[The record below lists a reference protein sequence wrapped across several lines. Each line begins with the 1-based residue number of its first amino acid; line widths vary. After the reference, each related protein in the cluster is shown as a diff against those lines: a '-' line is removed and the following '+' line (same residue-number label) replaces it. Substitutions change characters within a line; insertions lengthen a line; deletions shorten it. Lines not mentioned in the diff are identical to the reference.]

1 MFVSLS
7 MLAFAPAAALPP
19 PPQRAVPRA
28 PLSSYVS
35 QDDYP
40 ASAMSRG
47 EQGTVRFAL
56 DIGPD
61 GRVTGCTI
69 VVSSGSS
76 ALDNAT
82 CRIMRSRARFTP
94 ARDARGQPVGD
105 AGRGSLA
112 WFLPVTT
119 APDLAYVPSPGVP
132 AATASAAPSSVF
144 MGTLV
149 EPARARANLASYV
162 TAGDYPA
169 SALHRGE
176 DGVVRFRLA
185 VGADG
190 RVAKC
195 EILRSSGSAA
205 LDNATCRIM
214 RSRARFTP
222 ARSSTGQPVPD
233 TIESEIAWHLR

>member
-7 MLAFAPAAALPP
+7 MLAFAQSSALPP

-28 PLSSYVS
+28 PLASYVS
-35 QDDYP
+35 RDDYP

-47 EQGTVRFAL
+47 EQGTVRFGL
-56 DIGPD
+56 DSGPD

-69 VVSSGSS
+69 VISSGSS
-76 ALDNAT
+76 ALDNVT

-94 ARDARGQPVGD
+94 ARDARGQAVGD

-112 WFLPVTT
+112 WFLPISA
-119 APDLAYVPSPGVP
+119 APDQAYVPTPSLP
-132 AATASAAPSSVF
+132 AATAPASPSTDF

-149 EPARARANLASYV
+149 EPPRARANLASYV
-162 TAGDYPA
+162 RAGDYPP

-176 DGVVRFRLA
+176 VGVVRVRLA

-190 RVAKC
+190 RVANC

-222 ARSSTGQPVPD
+222 ARSSTGQPMPA
-233 TIESEIAWHLR
+233 TIEHELGWHLR